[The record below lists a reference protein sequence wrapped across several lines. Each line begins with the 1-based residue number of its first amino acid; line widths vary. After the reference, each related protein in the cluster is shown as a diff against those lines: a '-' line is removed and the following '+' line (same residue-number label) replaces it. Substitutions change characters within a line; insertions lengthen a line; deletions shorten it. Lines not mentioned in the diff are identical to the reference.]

1 MQGVKE
7 VNAFDNIFPNA
18 DKISI
23 DSKSGEPYSMDF
35 ESDEQTKMSPEIK
48 RKITE
53 KFKNA
58 NLTDDILFTICMNNK
73 EFCKR
78 VLSIILETE
87 FVDIQQNRV
96 QSVYQNLPGFKSA
109 RLDVYAVAADKTI
122 YNVEMQTSNND
133 DMPKRSRFYQGV
145 LDVNNLISGK
155 SSKYA
160 NLPNSYV
167 IFITEFDVF
176 KNIGRYKYTFR
187 NTCDEI
193 PGLALGDG
201 ATKIFLN
208 TKGTVRDKESD
219 LLINFLHYVNEST
232 MEKALA
238 DRKLIEL
245 HEILESVKGDSKS
258 MGDYVNTEWARIEGE
273 EKGEKKLLALI
284 KFLQR
289 DHRVNELQA
298 ILSGD
303 GIVKQQ
309 LYEEYN
315 IDSVIEER

>member
-1 MQGVKE
+1 MQGAKE

-23 DSKSGEPYSMDF
+23 DSKSGEPHS
-35 ESDEQTKMSPEIK
+35 
-48 RKITE
+48 
-53 KFKNA
+53 
-58 NLTDDILFTICMNNK
+58 TD
-73 EFCKR
+73 
-78 VLSIILETE
+78 
-87 FVDIQQNRV
+87 
-96 QSVYQNLPGFKSA
+96 
-109 RLDVYAVAADKTI
+109 
-122 YNVEMQTSNND
+122 
-133 DMPKRSRFYQGV
+133 
-145 LDVNNLISGK
+145 
-155 SSKYA
+155 
-160 NLPNSYV
+160 
-167 IFITEFDVF
+167 FDVF

-232 MEKALA
+232 MEKALV

-273 EKGEKKLLALI
+273 E
-284 KFLQR
+284 R
-289 DHRVNELQA
+289 
-298 ILSGD
+298 S
-303 GIVKQQ
+303 
-309 LYEEYN
+309 
-315 IDSVIEER
+315 